1 MPDHT
6 EAVRDIIQLLG
17 NVFSEMAKVA
27 AALRAAA
34 LLRLVRDD
42 LAWQML
48 RQRLTN
54 RLRTSALGL
63 SIAHRNRREGR
74 VNGLHLLQ
82 LQFELV
88 KLQGELLA
96 LAPEEHPAQLLHHQ
110 LQAFDLLGSF
120 QQLGLILSP
129 LLVQCGPLPVQFLQL
144 PLLLFV
150 LCEDE
155 RPQRFDVQCI
165 KIGKRRTHR
174 SRQYA
179 TLL

>member
-1 MPDHT
+1 MTDHT

-17 NVFSEMAKVA
+17 NVFTEMAKIA

-42 LAWQML
+42 LARQMF
-48 RQRLTN
+48 RQRLAN
-54 RLRTSALGL
+54 RLRSSVIRLL
-63 SIAHRNRREGR
+63 IEHWDRRECR

-82 LQFELV
+82 LKFELV

-110 LQAFDLLGSF
+110 LQAFDLFSSF

-129 LLVQCGPLPVQFLQL
+129 LLVQCGSLPVQFLQL

-150 LCEDE
+150 L
-155 RPQRFDVQCI
+155 
-165 KIGKRRTHR
+165 
-174 SRQYA
+174 
-179 TLL
+179 